1 MQLLYLISLNITDV
15 YLQIFFVFSFF
26 PFLCVFSYVFY
37 SPILVNNEILS
48 TTNKLKLKCKFAPFL
63 LFTMFISYV
72 FSLASFFQIF
82 YVCVLHEMM
91 NLGLLMKT
99 SSQVACM
106 FLVVSVQFFSLF
118 DASGLFLWT

>member
-106 FLVVSVQFFSLF
+106 SLVVSVQFVSLF